1 MTQTDAQ
8 PARTILVIGA
18 TGNQGGGLVGHL
30 LASKDWHVRGMT
42 RAPDSD
48 AARALAARGV
58 EVVAGDMDDSAS
70 LDAAMQGAYGVFS
83 VQGEAP
89 EDDKMN
95 EARQGVRVADAALR
109 AGASHLVYTSSCGA
123 KEPDRGVSYWDAKR
137 AIAAHIREI
146 NIPHTIIR
154 PVSFME
160 NYVANRAAVE
170 SGVIRGLLTPD
181 KTLQVI
187 SGHDIGAF
195 AAAAFAHP
203 DDFLGQ
209 EIDIAAETLTMPD
222 IAAALGQVAGHEATY
237 QQIPQE
243 EWGNVALSGLAM
255 NSWYQNYGYDE
266 DIPALKARWGI
277 PLLTFETWLRAIGW
291 RSS

>member
-1 MTQTDAQ
+1 MTQNDAQ
-8 PARTILVIGA
+8 AARTILVIGA

-30 LASKDWHVRGMT
+30 LASKDWHVRAMT
-42 RAPDSD
+42 RTPDSE
-48 AARALAARGV
+48 AAQALASRGV
-58 EVVAGDMDDSAS
+58 EVVAGEMDDPAT

-95 EARQGVRVADAALR
+95 EARQGIRVADAALR
-109 AGASHLVYTSSCGA
+109 AGVRHLLYTSSCGA
-123 KEPDRGVSYWDAKR
+123 KEADRGVSYWDAKR
-137 AIAAHIREI
+137 AVAAHIREI

-160 NYVANRAAVE
+160 NYVANRAPIE

-195 AAAAFAHP
+195 AAAAFARP

-222 IAAALGQVAGHEATY
+222 IAAALGRVAGHEVTY

-243 EWGNVALSGLAM
+243 EWGNVAPSGLAM
-255 NSWYQNYGYDE
+255 NNWYQTYGYDE
-266 DIPALKARWGI
+266 DIPALNARWGI
-277 PLLTFETWLRAIGW
+277 PLLTFEAWLRAIGW
-291 RSS
+291 RNS

>member
-30 LASKDWHVRGMT
+30 LASKDWHARGMT
-42 RAPDSD
+42 RTPDSD

-58 EVVAGDMDDSAS
+58 EVVAGDMDDSTT
-70 LDAAMQGAYGVFS
+70 LDTAMQGAYGVFS

-89 EDDKMN
+89 EDDKMH
-95 EARQGVRVADAALR
+95 EARQGIAVADAALR
-109 AGASHLVYTSSCGA
+109 AGVSHLVYTSSCGA

-137 AIAAHIREI
+137 AVAAHIREI
-146 NIPHTIIR
+146 GIPHTIIR
-154 PVSFME
+154 PVSFKE
-160 NYVANRAAVE
+160 NYVANRAAIE

-203 DDFLGQ
+203 EEYLGQ
-209 EIDIAAETLTMPD
+209 GIDIAAETLTMPD
-222 IAAALGQVAGHEATY
+222 IAAALGRVAGHEVTY

-243 EWGNVALSGLAM
+243 EWGNVAPSGLAM
-255 NSWYQNYGYDE
+255 NSWYQTYGYDE

-277 PLLTFETWLRAIGW
+277 PLLTFEAWLRAIGW
-291 RSS
+291 RTS

>member
-1 MTQTDAQ
+1 MTQTDSQ

-58 EVVAGDMDDSAS
+58 EVVAGDMDDSTT
-70 LDAAMQGAYGVFS
+70 LDTAMRRAYGVFS
-83 VQGEAP
+83 VQGQAA
-89 EDDKMN
+89 EDDPMH
-95 EARQGVRVADAALR
+95 EARQGIAVADAALR
-109 AGASHLVYTSSCGA
+109 AGVRHLVYTSSCGA
-123 KEPDRGVSYWDAKR
+123 KAPGRGVNYWDAKR
-137 AIAAHIREI
+137 VVAAHIREI

-154 PVSFME
+154 PVSFNE

-195 AAAAFAHP
+195 AAAAFARP
-203 DDFLGQ
+203 DEFLGQ
-209 EIDIAAETLTMPD
+209 EIDVAAETLTMPE
-222 IAAALGQVAGHEATY
+222 IAAALGRVAGHEVIY
-237 QQIPQE
+237 EQIPQE
-243 EWGNVALSGLAM
+243 QWGDVAPSGLAM
-255 NSWYQNYGYDE
+255 NRWYQAYGYDE

-277 PLLTFETWLRAIGW
+277 PLLTFEVWLRAIGW
-291 RSS
+291 RTG